1 MTSAKLFLYSF
12 VTFFFILLNKFAVSQ
27 TLICAVRDHDD
38 NVTKITCPSGL
49 IVSDVRFA
57 SYGNPGGSCGSYTVG
72 SCHASNSMN
81 IISSE
86 CLNQTTCSLTSSHGV
101 FDLSECH
108 DETMQLY
115 AEVLC
120 SEYSIS
126 PTVHPLD
133 EEMTVDKMTL
143 NVKDES
149 DIEDMNSYDCQSGW
163 TYYYGKCYYFN
174 IGTGYSWSGCKSQCT
189 SLSASMLC
197 ITDSTTNSWIA
208 NKIYYNTAYYYSWIG
223 YSDSSNTGYKWI
235 SGCSSSYTNW
245 NYNSYY
251 YSYDYAYMGASSGTW
266 YATYDYGYSS
276 IACSCQKQS
285 GSSSSYDDDDNSSSS
300 AVAIVIIVA
309 IVVGCCICCC
319 GPIIFGVYFFFILGR
334 NSNRIVTVD
343 SSSIDTSNNQEYR
356 NNGNI
361 AHAFQVTNSS
371 QEYGHGNIS
380 PSFPVAS
387 GNKGFYVIGN
397 NQEFPV
403 FAGNQGIPLI
413 TSNQG
418 IPLITSNQG
427 IPFITSNQGIPFTGN
442 QGIPITTSNQGIPVT
457 SSNNQVYGNVTTF

>member
-1 MTSAKLFLYSF
+1 MPSAKLFLYTF

-27 TLICAVRDHDD
+27 TLICAVGDQGDK
-38 NVTKITCPSGL
+38 VTKITCPSGL
-49 IVSDVRFA
+49 IISDVHFA

-126 PTVHPLD
+126 PSVHPLG
-133 EEMTVDKMTL
+133 EEMTVEKMTV
-143 NVKDES
+143 NVRDES
-149 DIEDMNSYDCQSGW
+149 DIEEMNAYDCPSGW

-174 IGTGYSWSGCKSQCT
+174 IGTGYSWSGCKSQCS

-208 NKIYYNTAYYYSWIG
+208 NKIYYNTAYSYSWIG
-223 YSDSSNTGYKWI
+223 YSDSLNTGYKWI

-245 NYNSYY
+245 NYYSYY

-266 YATYDYGYSS
+266 YATYDTSYSNV
-276 IACSCQKQS
+276 ACSCQKQS
-285 GSSSSYDDDDNSSSS
+285 SGSSYDDDDDSSSSS

-319 GPIIFGVYFFFILGR
+319 GPIIFGIYFFFILGR
-334 NSNRIVTVD
+334 SNNRIVTVD
-343 SSSIDTSNNQEYR
+343 SSNIDTSNNQEYR
-356 NNGNI
+356 NGNI
-361 AHAFQVTNSS
+361 AHTFQVTNSS

-387 GNKGFYVIGN
+387 GNNGFHFIGN
-397 NQEFPV
+397 NKEF
-403 FAGNQGIPLI
+403 
-413 TSNQG
+413 
-418 IPLITSNQG
+418 
-427 IPFITSNQGIPFTGN
+427 
-442 QGIPITTSNQGIPVT
+442 PITTSNQGIPITTINQGIPFINSNQGILITTINQGIPVT
-457 SSNNQVYGNVTTF
+457 SSNQGIPFTSSSNNQVYGNVATF